1 MKAILSDKWI
11 RVKWK
16 CSRYGMGHFL
26 TFNLFSRPE
35 VGKKDFLYWVNKA
48 KVIKE
53 GQKEREVCLLA
64 FCN

>member
-1 MKAILSDKWI
+1 MTAILSDKWI

-16 CSRYGMGHFL
+16 CSRFGMGHFL

-35 VGKKDFLYWVNKA
+35 VGKKAFLYWVNKA

-53 GQKEREVCLLA
+53 GQK
-64 FCN
+64 